1 MRRDW
6 FRSRKTAGF
15 SVSSAGWR
23 FGDGDVYE
31 VIKMKGGKKREQ
43 RERVRLQRSRGKEE
57 NERREWKAV

>member
-43 RERVRLQRSRGKEE
+43 REREFVCSGKEE

>member
-43 RERVRLQRSRGKEE
+43 RERESSFAAVSRK
-57 NERREWKAV
+57 RRE